1 MGHTLEL
8 SQYFENLLEHVI
20 KSQVYLCEKWKS
32 RYTFSVVYI
41 FHERLG
47 EPLVFILE
55 LKVCVH
61 WSIVFYFPCTHCLTT
76 TVVLS
81 ASSNWLFGF
90 PHGREIS
97 SPSTFP
103 GLTFHLAQCPP
114 GSSVL
119 WQMMQCLP
127 FYSWIAPHRT
137 DTTFSLSLPQLGT

>member
-32 RYTFSVVYI
+32 RYTFSVIYI

-61 WSIVFYFPCTHCLTT
+61 
-76 TVVLS
+76 
-81 ASSNWLFGF
+81 
-90 PHGREIS
+90 
-97 SPSTFP
+97 
-103 GLTFHLAQCPP
+103 
-114 GSSVL
+114 
-119 WQMMQCLP
+119 
-127 FYSWIAPHRT
+127 
-137 DTTFSLSLPQLGT
+137 